1 MTGRDNRILISILI
15 RGVKDMA
22 KRATDPPAQSE
33 STGQGTLP
41 KRSFRLW
48 SLLACAAVALA
59 VAGGATST
67 PARHGE
73 TPGGEGYYRPPTCP
87 VDYTID
93 CDDRF
98 DPAADAGIVSCHMR
112 NPQGGDEGFAVKA
125 CNDVRLASEAFLEN
139 DVTIH
144 ATSFGQIT
152 CGHEAETD
160 KDFCLVCQTFTTTSG
175 GRRNC
180 VKIVHDDPQQ
190 PTLPGPCGTFNVIND
205 DLSDS
210 MCSGETEE
218 LGQTFSDPHLGFFI
232 EIKTMNAGEEAG
244 GDG

>member
-1 MTGRDNRILISILI
+1 
-15 RGVKDMA
+15 
-22 KRATDPPAQSE
+22 
-33 STGQGTLP
+33 
-41 KRSFRLW
+41 
-48 SLLACAAVALA
+48 
-59 VAGGATST
+59 
-67 PARHGE
+67 
-73 TPGGEGYYRPPTCP
+73 
-87 VDYTID
+87 
-93 CDDRF
+93 
-98 DPAADAGIVSCHMR
+98 MR

-125 CNDVRLASEAFLEN
+125 CNDGRLASEAFLEN

-244 GDG
+244 GDGQGIDLVLCGGRSWQCDSQPPPPQPPPLATGAVRAGQVEAVIHTPACFVRSGRTYCN